1 MNNSSKIKL
10 INNILTK
17 LNKKKIKESQDIDL
31 IEDLLFDSLDI
42 LDFFDLLEINLKKKL
57 VIKPDDILK
66 LTKIKNL
73 LKKL

>member
-17 LNKKKIKESQDIDL
+17 LNKKKIKENQDIDL

>member
-17 LNKKKIKESQDIDL
+17 LNKKKIRENKDVDL
-31 IEDLLFDSLDI
+31 IKDLQFDSLDI
-42 LDFFDLLEINLKKKL
+42 LDFFDLLEIKLKKKI